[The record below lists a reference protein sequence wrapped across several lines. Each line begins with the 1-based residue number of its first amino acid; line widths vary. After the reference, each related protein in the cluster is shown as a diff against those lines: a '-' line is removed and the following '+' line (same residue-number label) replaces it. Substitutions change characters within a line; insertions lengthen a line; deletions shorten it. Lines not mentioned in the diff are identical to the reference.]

1 RLDAFARLADQVRVP
16 AMSALRLFNEA
27 GIAEYSGRLADAERL
42 TIEGMQQA
50 ARADYSDEVV
60 RAFAGGLFYYIRV
73 HQGRPDELVGTLE
86 GLVESQPG
94 APVWHVA
101 LAAVLVQS
109 NRIEDARGHFMW
121 LAENDCAKVPDD
133 VE

>member
-1 RLDAFARLADQVRVP
+1 GSRPCHHEFLPIMEELEAVAVESNDVRAWRDVHNFRMWIAAMVGDRPETDRRLDAFARLADQVRVP

-60 RAFAGGLFYYIRV
+60 RAFAGGLFYYIR
-73 HQGRPDELVGTLE
+73 
-86 GLVESQPG
+86 
-94 APVWHVA
+94 
-101 LAAVLVQS
+101 
-109 NRIEDARGHFMW
+109 
-121 LAENDCAKVPDD
+121 
-133 VE
+133 